1 MRQRKLTD
9 QQRIDAVTAYL
20 AGAGSYQAVAE
31 QFQIS
36 SRTLRDLVAL
46 YQYHGPDA
54 LKSSVTNNTYPP
66 ELKRQAVEEYQS
78 GQGTQRD
85 ICLKYNIRAR
95 TQLRNWIRQYGSGD
109 LSSAAPPRAN
119 PRKKKTIP
127 GRKTTL
133 DERINIVS
141 HCLAN
146 DIVAFN
152 ISPSNNNNLVFTTF
166 DRAIEKY
173 PDAHPLVHSDRG
185 FQYTNLK
192 FKIKLRKQ
200 GMLQSMS
207 RAGMCVDNAPMEAFW
222 GTLKSEMYHLDQFDD
237 YDTLA
242 QAICDYIHFYNTRRR
257 QRRLDKLPPLAYRA
271 QQALLSESGES

>member
-95 TQLRNWIRQYGSGD
+95 THSVSYQQVYSWVKKYDAYGLDGLLD
-109 LSSAAPPRAN
+109 GRGRHRDPARMDPLERAEYEN
-119 PRKKKTIP
+119 KILQDKITRLET
-127 GRKTTL
+127 
-133 DERINIVS
+133 EV
-141 HCLAN
+141 LA
-146 DIVAFN
+146 
-152 ISPSNNNNLVFTTF
+152 
-166 DRAIEKY
+166 
-173 PDAHPLVHSDRG
+173 
-185 FQYTNLK
+185 LK
-192 FKIKLRKQ
+192 KLRD
-200 GMLQSMS
+200 L
-207 RAGMCVDNAPMEAFW
+207 E
-222 GTLKSEMYHLDQFDD
+222 
-237 YDTLA
+237 
-242 QAICDYIHFYNTRRR
+242 RRW
-257 QRRLDKLPPLAYRA
+257 D
-271 QQALLSESGES
+271 

>member
-85 ICLKYNIRAR
+85 ICLPRPHPAAQLDPSIWQRRSLVRRAPA
-95 TQLRNWIRQYGSGD
+95 RQ
-109 LSSAAPPRAN
+109 SAQEKNHPRAQDH
-119 PRKKKTIP
+119 PRRTHQH
-127 GRKTTL
+127 RQ
-133 DERINIVS
+133 
-141 HCLAN
+141 
-146 DIVAFN
+146 
-152 ISPSNNNNLVFTTF
+152 
-166 DRAIEKY
+166 
-173 PDAHPLVHSDRG
+173 PLSCQR
-185 FQYTNLK
+185 Q
-192 FKIKLRKQ
+192 KLRAFRPYPQ
-200 GMLQSMS
+200 RQLS
-207 RAGMCVDNAPMEAFW
+207 AGVFL
-222 GTLKSEMYHLDQFDD
+222 GQK
-237 YDTLA
+237 
-242 QAICDYIHFYNTRRR
+242 I
-257 QRRLDKLPPLAYRA
+257 
-271 QQALLSESGES
+271 

>member
-109 LSSAAPPRAN
+109 LSSAAPPRDN
-119 PRKKKTIP
+119 LRKKKTIP

-146 DIVAFN
+146 DRNYELSAAPTASA
-152 ISPSNNNNLVFTTF
+152 ISRCIPGS
-166 DRAIEKY
+166 
-173 PDAHPLVHSDRG
+173 
-185 FQYTNLK
+185 
-192 FKIKLRKQ
+192 KI
-200 GMLQSMS
+200 
-207 RAGMCVDNAPMEAFW
+207 
-222 GTLKSEMYHLDQFDD
+222 
-237 YDTLA
+237 
-242 QAICDYIHFYNTRRR
+242 
-257 QRRLDKLPPLAYRA
+257 
-271 QQALLSESGES
+271 

>member
-20 AGAGSYQAVAE
+20 AGAGSY
-31 QFQIS
+31 
-36 SRTLRDLVAL
+36 
-46 YQYHGPDA
+46 
-54 LKSSVTNNTYPP
+54 
-66 ELKRQAVEEYQS
+66 QAVEEYQS

-127 GRKTTL
+127 GHKTTL

-146 DIVAFN
+146 DRNYELSARTHSVSYQQVYSWVKNMTPTDSTASSTDAADIA
-152 ISPSNNNNLVFTTF
+152 IQCAWIPSNVQNTKT
-166 DRAIEKY
+166 R
-173 PDAHPLVHSDRG
+173 S
-185 FQYTNLK
+185 
-192 FKIKLRKQ
+192 
-200 GMLQSMS
+200 S
-207 RAGMCVDNAPMEAFW
+207 R
-222 GTLKSEMYHLDQFDD
+222 
-237 YDTLA
+237 
-242 QAICDYIHFYNTRRR
+242 TRSPASR
-257 QRRLDKLPPLAYRA
+257 QKCSR
-271 QQALLSESGES
+271 

>member
-146 DIVAFN
+146 DRNYDAPTASAINRCIPGSKNMTPTDSTASSMDAAD
-152 ISPSNNNNLVFTTF
+152 IAIQRAWIPSNVQNTKT
-166 DRAIEKY
+166 RSSRTRSPA
-173 PDAHPLVHSDRG
+173 
-185 FQYTNLK
+185 
-192 FKIKLRKQ
+192 LRQKC
-200 GMLQSMS
+200 S
-207 RAGMCVDNAPMEAFW
+207 R
-222 GTLKSEMYHLDQFDD
+222 
-237 YDTLA
+237 
-242 QAICDYIHFYNTRRR
+242 
-257 QRRLDKLPPLAYRA
+257 
-271 QQALLSESGES
+271 

>member
-20 AGAGSYQAVAE
+20 AGAGSY
-31 QFQIS
+31 
-36 SRTLRDLVAL
+36 
-46 YQYHGPDA
+46 
-54 LKSSVTNNTYPP
+54 
-66 ELKRQAVEEYQS
+66 QAVEEYQS

-146 DIVAFN
+146 DRNYELSARTHSVSYQQVYSWVKKYDAYGLDGLLDGRGRHRD
-152 ISPSNNNNLVFTTF
+152 PVRMDPLE
-166 DRAIEKY
+166 RAEYENKILQDKITRLETEVL
-173 PDAHPLVHSDRG
+173 A
-185 FQYTNLK
+185 LK
-192 FKIKLRKQ
+192 KLRD
-200 GMLQSMS
+200 L
-207 RAGMCVDNAPMEAFW
+207 E
-222 GTLKSEMYHLDQFDD
+222 
-237 YDTLA
+237 
-242 QAICDYIHFYNTRRR
+242 RRW
-257 QRRLDKLPPLAYRA
+257 D
-271 QQALLSESGES
+271 

>member
-95 TQLRNWIRQYGSGD
+95 TQLR
-109 LSSAAPPRAN
+109 
-119 PRKKKTIP
+119 KKKTIP

-146 DIVAFN
+146 DRNYELSARTHSVSYQQVYSWVKKYDAYGLDGLLDGRGRHRD
-152 ISPSNNNNLVFTTF
+152 PARMDPLE
-166 DRAIEKY
+166 RAEYENKILQDKITRLETEVL
-173 PDAHPLVHSDRG
+173 A
-185 FQYTNLK
+185 LK
-192 FKIKLRKQ
+192 KLRD
-200 GMLQSMS
+200 L
-207 RAGMCVDNAPMEAFW
+207 E
-222 GTLKSEMYHLDQFDD
+222 
-237 YDTLA
+237 
-242 QAICDYIHFYNTRRR
+242 RRW
-257 QRRLDKLPPLAYRA
+257 D
-271 QQALLSESGES
+271 

>member
-119 PRKKKTIP
+119 LRKKKPSPGARPPSTNASTSSAIVLPTTEITSFPPVPTASAINRCIP
-127 GRKTTL
+127 GSKNMTPT
-133 DERINIVS
+133 DS
-141 HCLAN
+141 TASSTDAA
-146 DIVAFN
+146 DIA
-152 ISPSNNNNLVFTTF
+152 IQRAWIPSNVQNTKT
-166 DRAIEKY
+166 R
-173 PDAHPLVHSDRG
+173 S
-185 FQYTNLK
+185 
-192 FKIKLRKQ
+192 
-200 GMLQSMS
+200 S
-207 RAGMCVDNAPMEAFW
+207 R
-222 GTLKSEMYHLDQFDD
+222 
-237 YDTLA
+237 
-242 QAICDYIHFYNTRRR
+242 TRSPASR
-257 QRRLDKLPPLAYRA
+257 QKCSR
-271 QQALLSESGES
+271 

>member
-109 LSSAAPPRAN
+109 LSSAAPRA
-119 PRKKKTIP
+119 PIRARKRPSPGARPPSTNASTSSAIVLPTTEITSFPPVPTASAISRCIP
-127 GRKTTL
+127 GSKNMTPT
-133 DERINIVS
+133 DS
-141 HCLAN
+141 TASSTDAA
-146 DIVAFN
+146 DIA
-152 ISPSNNNNLVFTTF
+152 IQRAWIPSNVQNTKT
-166 DRAIEKY
+166 RSSRTRSPA
-173 PDAHPLVHSDRG
+173 
-185 FQYTNLK
+185 
-192 FKIKLRKQ
+192 LRQKC
-200 GMLQSMS
+200 S
-207 RAGMCVDNAPMEAFW
+207 R
-222 GTLKSEMYHLDQFDD
+222 
-237 YDTLA
+237 
-242 QAICDYIHFYNTRRR
+242 
-257 QRRLDKLPPLAYRA
+257 
-271 QQALLSESGES
+271 

>member
-109 LSSAAPPRAN
+109 L
-119 PRKKKTIP
+119 
-127 GRKTTL
+127 
-133 DERINIVS
+133 
-141 HCLAN
+141 
-146 DIVAFN
+146 
-152 ISPSNNNNLVFTTF
+152 
-166 DRAIEKY
+166 
-173 PDAHPLVHSDRG
+173 
-185 FQYTNLK
+185 
-192 FKIKLRKQ
+192 
-200 GMLQSMS
+200 
-207 RAGMCVDNAPMEAFW
+207 
-222 GTLKSEMYHLDQFDD
+222 
-237 YDTLA
+237 
-242 QAICDYIHFYNTRRR
+242 
-257 QRRLDKLPPLAYRA
+257 
-271 QQALLSESGES
+271 